1 VTADANGSGLAA
13 GAVVWI
19 RDLAGSKGLGGE
31 HRTLDLALTLIRG
44 SAGRPQFCLDYT
56 LQRRRRLAEGKI
68 RDRLTGP
75 HRVIR
80 GREVGTPMRRV

>member
-31 HRTLDLALTLIRG
+31 HRTLNLALTLIRG
-44 SAGRPQFCLDYT
+44 SGDPPVDRNFALI
-56 LQRRRRLAEGKI
+56 I
-68 RDRLTGP
+68 RCSGGGDWLRAKFG
-75 HRVIR
+75 IA
-80 GREVGTPMRRV
+80 